1 MFNNLEL
8 TADEDLNFFVYNME
22 ITVENNLIIGNNL
35 ADRILYFVK
44 YVRNL
49 NAGGYTLLESIVE
62 FCNKHDLEYDDAVKL
77 ITPELKSDIYLEA
90 VQSNQIKDTTISN
103 IGL

>member
-22 ITVENNLIIGNNL
+22 LTVENNLVIGNNL

-49 NAGGYTLLESIVE
+49 NAGGYTLLESIVD
-62 FCNKHDLEYDDAVKL
+62 FCNKHDLEYDDVVKL
-77 ITPELKSDIYLEA
+77 ITPELKSDIYMEA
-90 VQSNQIKDTTISN
+90 VHFKLIKDATISN

>member
-8 TADEDLNFFVYNME
+8 TEDEGLNFFVYDME
-22 ITVENNLIIGNNL
+22 LTMENNLVIGNNL
-35 ADRILYFVK
+35 VERILYFVK

-62 FCNKHDLEYDDAVKL
+62 FCNKHDLEYEDVVKL

-90 VQSNQIKDTTISN
+90 VHSNLIKDSTITN